1 MFRRTP
7 VLLLALALV
16 AGCSSGGDADDDGAS
31 LGDTAPL
38 SEVTAPPAPETSAA
52 GTGVVVIGG
61 LTNPFSVTECVLEPA
76 ADDPTTLVLVT
87 GAGTTVAGV
96 PFQVQLQRVAAETG
110 AAETFTDLITYT
122 DTARILQLQRSEVD
136 GEVNDIREPDAR
148 GSLLRV
154 RDGGVSAVGIGGP
167 PGAGG
172 EDTEG
177 LVGMAVDAS
186 C

>member
-87 GAGTTVAGV
+87 GAGMTVAV
-96 PFQVQLQRVAAETG
+96 ERLTQSTC
-110 AAETFTDLITYT
+110 T
-122 DTARILQLQRSEVD
+122 
-136 GEVNDIREPDAR
+136 
-148 GSLLRV
+148 
-154 RDGGVSAVGIGGP
+154 VSAIVQ
-167 PGAGG
+167 AFSRR
-172 EDTEG
+172 
-177 LVGMAVDAS
+177 AVPVALGRSDSA
-186 C
+186 